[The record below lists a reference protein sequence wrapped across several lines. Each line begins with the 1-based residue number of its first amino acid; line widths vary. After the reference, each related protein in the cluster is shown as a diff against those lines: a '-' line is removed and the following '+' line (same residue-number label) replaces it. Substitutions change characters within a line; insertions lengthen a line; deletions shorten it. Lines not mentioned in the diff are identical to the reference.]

1 MKNAVITG
9 LAIGI
14 LSGLWLFIMNA
25 MGYKIGGPDQVSPY
39 EYFSILIPILGLY
52 FGVRSYKYNELQG
65 TISFFEGLTQCF
77 KILIVGGVVAVFA
90 GIVYVNYVAA
100 AHNFADFSGRI
111 FGALLIG
118 VLSSLAVSLIL
129 MNRSKAI

>member
-1 MKNAVITG
+1 MKNAIITG

-25 MGYKIGGPDQVSPY
+25 TGYKIGGAEQVSPY
-39 EYFSILIPILGLY
+39 EYLSILIPIIGLY
-52 FGVRSYKYNELQG
+52 IGVRSYKYHEMKG
-65 TISFFEGLTQCF
+65 TISFFDALIQCF
-77 KILIVGGVVAVFA
+77 KTLIIGGVVAVFA
-90 GIVYVNYVAA
+90 GIVYINYVAA
-100 AHNFADFSGRI
+100 QHNFADFSGRI

-129 MNRSKAI
+129 MNKSKAI